1 MKRRRAVSKKWLYSI
16 IAAAVLLVGVVVLS
30 LSLKGDSADNKTT
43 QEESS
48 KQQSHPEDE
57 QSNQSSLDDDT
68 DKPAEDGPVTD
79 IDPALI
85 GSTDIAPAG
94 LTVSYMKGV
103 GGFEYEVLRAEG
115 GRKYIEL
122 RNSELIGSK
131 CDNDAG
137 AFASIIETPSE
148 SEQGT
153 LAKTTVVDGVKYG
166 LSLALPTCTNN
177 ESLLKSY
184 QDAFSKPFS
193 LLKKL

>member
-1 MKRRRAVSKKWLYSI
+1 
-16 IAAAVLLVGVVVLS
+16 
-30 LSLKGDSADNKTT
+30 
-43 QEESS
+43 
-48 KQQSHPEDE
+48 
-57 QSNQSSLDDDT
+57 
-68 DKPAEDGPVTD
+68 
-79 IDPALI
+79 
-85 GSTDIAPAG
+85 
-94 LTVSYMKGV
+94 MKGV

-184 QDAFSKPFS
+184 QDAFSKHPKFQGLALESSFYVLISYLLIPFLS
-193 LLKKL
+193 